1 MSTLTDINVH
11 QKQVRVPHGDAR
23 EALQRVIG
31 TDAVSAVAKLRHGPG
46 RTCEPAAR
54 VLDRAIANATK
65 EGVDPNL
72 LVVSSTDV
80 QPAEGIVRVRR
91 KAHGKADWITSV
103 TSDITIA
110 LTPRGLYE
118 SMATDETM
126 SRQGAPSLPAN
137 EPATDRSRADTSH
150 PLVPEIRERLLDVI
164 DPDLGVNI
172 VDLGFVRR
180 VGVEST
186 TAVITMT
193 LTSAACPLTAVMEDQ
208 MRAELLGEDAL
219 VDDFRIDW
227 EWTPA
232 WTPADLSAEGR
243 EQLRAIGFTI

>member
-11 QKQVRVPHGDAR
+11 QNQVRVPHADAR
-23 EALQRVIG
+23 QALQRIIG
-31 TDAVSAVAKLRHGPG
+31 EDAISALAKLRHGPG
-46 RTCEPAAR
+46 RTCEPVAR
-54 VLDRAIANATK
+54 VLDRAIANAAR
-65 EGVDPNL
+65 EGLDPDA
-72 LVVSSTDV
+72 LVISSFAV
-80 QPAEGIVRVRR
+80 EPAEAIVRVRR

-103 TSDITIA
+103 TSDVTVA
-110 LTPRGLYE
+110 LTPRGIYE
-118 SMATDETM
+118 STVTD
-126 SRQGAPSLPAN
+126 RPLPPSAS
-137 EPATDRSRADTSH
+137 EPATHPSQVDASH

-164 DPDLGVNI
+164 DPDLGINI

-180 VGVEST
+180 VGVENT

-193 LTSAACPLTAVMEDQ
+193 LTSAACPLTGVMEDQ
-208 MRAELLGEDAL
+208 MRAELLGDKSI